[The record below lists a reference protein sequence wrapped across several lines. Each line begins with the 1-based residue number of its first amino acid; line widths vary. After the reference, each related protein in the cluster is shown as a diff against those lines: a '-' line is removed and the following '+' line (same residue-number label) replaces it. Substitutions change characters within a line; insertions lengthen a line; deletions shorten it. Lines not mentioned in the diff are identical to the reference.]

1 MTEMIFLLII
11 LHSAVHI
18 YDFHIFIIFQCI
30 KFVVKMASMKNS
42 CIVFV
47 IERLTE
53 KNLNQCK
60 DFDKRT
66 LLLPNST
73 FLIRMIRL
81 TLTLSKSKL

>member
-1 MTEMIFLLII
+1 
-11 LHSAVHI
+11 
-18 YDFHIFIIFQCI
+18 
-30 KFVVKMASMKNS
+30 MASIKNS

-66 LLLPNST
+66 LLLPNSA
-73 FLIRMIRL
+73 FLFRMIRL